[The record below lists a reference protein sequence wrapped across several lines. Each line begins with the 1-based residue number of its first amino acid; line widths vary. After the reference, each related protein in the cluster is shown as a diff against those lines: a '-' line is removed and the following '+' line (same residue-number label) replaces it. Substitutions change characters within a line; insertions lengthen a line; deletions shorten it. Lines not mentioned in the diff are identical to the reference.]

1 MGFMDVFNELK
12 ASSSHFSVAIQGM
25 PDGMVYVTDFESKN
39 DRLCEDYEFKI
50 QVLSPEHLTSDMLIG
65 KDVSLSMVWSMT
77 DRTISGLISGFI
89 AHGQSHQGYHY
100 TLVMNSHLTLLKHQH
115 SNRVFTAMDAGKI
128 ISSVFKKAGFPTQK
142 LSVQAS
148 SSSLD
153 MTVQYNETDYEFV
166 TRLMRKYGFVYSFI
180 EQTGG
185 DCTLHICNDS
195 KDIAQ
200 KFDEVNL
207 SYIPPSGQVRTS
219 ESIFAISR
227 QAQLFPQSTHLNDYN
242 YQAPGNLQVSQ
253 NNSASVTGFGED
265 SHYGDNYAQS
275 GDGQTLATIRQ
286 QAFDCQ
292 REQIIV
298 DTDCR
303 ALRPGMRLN
312 IYDHPEH
319 DGQYLVT
326 RVEHKGSQ
334 NAAVEYGSNVK
345 GLTYKNQAYLIS
357 VDQVYK
363 APLIPARRVFATF
376 NALIEQ
382 EIDDK
387 GNYVVKLP
395 FNQDGEGQESRST
408 RLMQA
413 YGGSG
418 HGMHF
423 PLTQGTEVL
432 VCGENGDLDRP
443 IILGALYN
451 QNAPNPVTSQNPTE
465 NKLVTKAGHSFVM
478 DDKKG
483 EEKISLANKNNKN
496 QLLLDATNGAHQAT
510 LKSVDG
516 DVKISA
522 KENLQF
528 VAENDANFIVAN
540 NFTTRVENKM
550 QIQTR
555 EGDITVTSAADLSL
569 KSTANT
575 RIEATD
581 GSLELKAAQELKVQA
596 QQDVS
601 VYSVDGNLE
610 LQAPQGDLELNSGNN
625 ITIKANGQ
633 GSIQLSQGG
642 ASIEIDAAGNL
653 TIDATNITLS
663 ATNIAI
669 KGSAISNN

>member
-1 MGFMDVFNELK
+1 MGLMDAFSEHK
-12 ASSSHFSVAIQGM
+12 ASTSHFSVTVQGL
-25 PDGMVYVTDFESKN
+25 PDGMVQVTDFASSN
-39 DRLCEDYEFKI
+39 DSLCEDFVFNI
-50 QVLSPEHLTSDMLIG
+50 QVLSQEHLTSNMLLG
-65 KDVSLSMVWSMT
+65 KDASLILVWSMA
-77 DRTISGLISGFI
+77 DRTISGLISGFT
-89 AHGQSHQGYHY
+89 AHGKSHQGYHY
-100 TLVMNSHLTLLKHQH
+100 TLVLSSHLTLLKHQH
-115 SNRVFTAMDAGKI
+115 SNRVFTAMDPAAI
-128 ISSVFKKAGFPTQK
+128 IKSVFNKAGFPMQK
-142 LSVQAS
+142 FSMQAS
-148 SSSLD
+148 GPSLE

-166 TRLMRKYGFVYSFI
+166 TRLMRKYGFVYGFVEESNS
-180 EQTGG
+180 
-185 DCTLHICNDS
+185 DCTFTVCNS
-195 KDIAQ
+195 SSDIAAR
-200 KFDEVNL
+200 FSDINL
-207 SYIPPSGQVRTS
+207 SYVPPSGQVRTS

-227 QAQLFPQSTHLNDYN
+227 QAKMHPQSVALNDYN
-242 YQAPGNLQVSQ
+242 YNAPGNLQVSIQ
-253 NNSASVTGFGED
+253 NTSSQPGFGED
-265 SHYGDNYAQS
+265 SHYGDNYLNS
-275 GDGQTLATIRQ
+275 GAGNSLATIRQ

-292 REQIIV
+292 REQLII

-303 ALRPGMRLN
+303 AIRPGV
-312 IYDHPEH
+312 IVSIFDHPDH
-319 DGQYLVT
+319 DGQYLVV

-334 NAAVEYGSNVK
+334 QSGVEYGANVK
-345 GLTYKNQAYLIS
+345 GLTYKNQAYLIPS
-357 VDQVYK
+357 SQQFK
-363 APLIPARRVFATF
+363 APLLPARRVFSTF

-382 EIDDK
+382 EIDDD
-387 GNYVVKLP
+387 GNYIVKLP
-395 FNQDGEGQESRST
+395 FNQDGEGQQSKST
-408 RLMQA
+408 RLMQP

-465 NKLVTKAGHSFVM
+465 NKLVTKAGHSLIM
-478 DDKKG
+478 DDKSG

-528 VAENDANFIVAN
+528 VAENDATFTVAN
-540 NFTTRVENKM
+540 DFITRVENNL

-555 EGDITVTSAADLSL
+555 EGDITVNSAADLTL
-569 KSTANT
+569 KATSNT

-581 GSLELKAAQELKVQA
+581 GSLELKADQELKLQGE
-596 QQDVS
+596 QDLS

-610 LQAPQGDLELNSGNN
+610 LQAPKGDIDISSGAN
-625 ITIKANGQ
+625 ITIKADGQ

-642 ASIEIDAAGNL
+642 ASIEIDAGGNL
-653 TIDATNITLS
+653 TIDATSITLS
-663 ATNIAI
+663 ASNIAV

>member
-1 MGFMDVFNELK
+1 MGFMDIFNELK
-12 ASSSHFSVAIQGM
+12 SNTSHFSVVIQGM
-25 PDGMVYVTDFESKN
+25 PDEMVYVTDFDSKN

-50 QVLSPEHLTSDMLIG
+50 QILSPEHLTSEMLIG
-65 KDVSLSMVWSMT
+65 KDITLSMVWSMV
-77 DRTISGLISGFI
+77 DRSISGLISGFT
-89 AHGQSHQGYHY
+89 AHGQSHQGFHY

-128 ISSVFKKAGFPTQK
+128 ITSVFEKSGFPTQK
-142 LSVQAS
+142 LSVKAS
-148 SSSLD
+148 SSTLD
-153 MTVQYNETDYEFV
+153 MTVQYNETDYDFV
-166 TRLMRKYGFVYSFI
+166 TRLMRKHGFVYAFV

-185 DCTLHICNDS
+185 DCVLHICNKAKEIS
-195 KDIAQ
+195 NLYTP
-200 KFDEVNL
+200 VNL
-207 SYIPPSGQVRTS
+207 SYVPPSGQVRTS

-227 QAQLFPQSTHLNDYN
+227 QAQLFAQNTHLNDYN
-242 YQAPGNLQVSQ
+242 YQAPTNLQVTA
-253 NNSASVTGFGED
+253 NNSSPIIGFGED
-265 SHYGDNYAQS
+265 SHYADNYQS
-275 GDGQTLATIRQ
+275 ADQGQLFATIRQ
-286 QAFDCQ
+286 QSLDCQ

-303 ALRPGMRLN
+303 ALRPGMQLK

-357 VDQVYK
+357 IDQTFK
-363 APLIPARRVFATF
+363 APLMQARRVFATF

-382 EIDDK
+382 EVDDK

-408 RLMQA
+408 RLMQP

-451 QNAPNPVTSQNPTE
+451 ENAPNPVTSENPTE

-496 QLLLDATNGAHQAT
+496 QLILDATNGAHQAT

-528 VAENDANFIVAN
+528 VAENDANFTVAN
-540 NFTTRVENKM
+540 NFTTRVENNL
-550 QIQTR
+550 QVQTR
-555 EGDITVTSAADLSL
+555 EGDITVTSAADLTLNSA
-569 KSTANT
+569 ANS
-575 RIEATD
+575 RIQATD
-581 GSLELKAAQELKVQA
+581 GNLELTASDELKMQA
-596 QQDVS
+596 QQDIS

-610 LQAPQGDLELNSGNN
+610 LQAPQGDLELNSGKN